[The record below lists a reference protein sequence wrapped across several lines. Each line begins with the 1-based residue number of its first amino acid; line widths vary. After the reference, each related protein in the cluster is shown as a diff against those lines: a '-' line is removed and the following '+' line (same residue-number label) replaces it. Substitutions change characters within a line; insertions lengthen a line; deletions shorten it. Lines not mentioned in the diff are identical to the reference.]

1 MEHVKDVLWLLET
14 GATVRTIMRELNV
27 SPKTVKKIRE
37 AAGRADVHWK
47 DLYDMTE
54 VEVQE
59 RLFPPKEKLPDPV
72 LERVVL
78 KKTRKETWEAYCKTV
93 DEPVGY
99 SMFCRQIRAQER
111 VLEADMVQEEPVGEE
126 DHVLPGACSCCLI
139 LPEPFPVG
147 GEKATLFLSYLPY
160 SRMASLTASITGD
173 VIAWCDACTGFFRT
187 LNGTTPIVLAIP
199 GKLLFW
205 GSKMRPMA
213 ENFCLQHKTNIR
225 TEERLR
231 DVAKQASA
239 KLLEMPGITSHDTL
253 DSLQKALDNVSDA
266 WNRTAFHVFR
276 LQEASHLRPLSTMTE
291 RSLGLLKVGLDG
303 HVQVDDVLYSV
314 PYQYTGQKVRVQQ
327 TGRLLEFY
335 DQNILITVH
344 DYKDNPDGKITFV
357 TDPDH
362 LPPEDVKTEWNR
374 KRILDFARKR
384 CGEYGR
390 EYIEQILDSFVY
402 EQQAYRRC
410 MTIIGIGNTSPEGM
424 VDEICRKLLETGE
437 KASIGAFIRA
447 CKKSK

>member
-37 AAGRADVHWK
+37 AAECADVHWH
-47 DLYDMTE
+47 DIYDMTE

-99 SMFCRQIRAQER
+99 SMFCRQIRAQKR
-111 VLEADMVQEEPVGEE
+111 VLEADMVQEDLAGEE
-126 DHVLPGACSCCLI
+126 DHVLPGACAYCLI
-139 LPEPFPVG
+139 LPEPIPLG
-147 GEKATLFLSYLPY
+147 SGKATLFLSYLPY
-160 SRMASLTASITGD
+160 SRIASLTASMTGD

-187 LNGTTPIVLAIP
+187 LNGTTPMVLAIP

-213 ENFCLQHKTNIR
+213 ENFCMQHKTNIQA
-225 TEERLR
+225 EEKLR
-231 DVAKQASA
+231 DVAKQAFA
-239 KLLEMPGITSHDTL
+239 KLMEMPDITSHNTL
-253 DSLQKALDNVSDA
+253 DSLQKALDGVTDA
-266 WNRTAFHVFR
+266 WNRTAFQVFR
-276 LQEASHLRPLSTMTE
+276 LQEACHLRPLSTITE
-291 RSLGLLKVGLDG
+291 RNLGLLKAGLDG

-314 PYQYTGQKVRVQQ
+314 PYQYTGQKVLVRQ

-335 DQNILITVH
+335 DQDILITVH

-410 MTIIGIGNTSPEGM
+410 MTIIGIGDTSPEGM

>member
-1 MEHVKDVLWLLET
+1 MEHVKDVLRLLET

-27 SPKTVKKIRE
+27 SPKSVKKIRE
-37 AAGRADVHWK
+37 AARRADVHWK
-47 DLYDMTE
+47 DLYAMTE
-54 VEVQE
+54 AEVQR
-59 RLFPPKEKLPDPV
+59 RLFPPKEKLPDPA
-72 LERVVL
+72 LEHVVL
-78 KKTRKETWEAYCKTV
+78 RKTLKETWEEYCKTV

-99 SMFCRQIRAQER
+99 SMFCYRIRAQKR
-111 VLEADMVQEEPVGEE
+111 DLEADAVPEEPAEE
-126 DHVLPGACSCCLI
+126 NRVLPGTCAYCLI
-139 LPEPFPVG
+139 LPEPVPVG
-147 GEKATLFLSYLPY
+147 DKKATLFLSYLPY
-160 SRMASLTASITGD
+160 SRMASVTTSMTGD

-187 LNGTTPIVLAIP
+187 LNGTTPMVLTIP

-205 GSKMRPMA
+205 GSKMRPVA

-239 KLLEMPGITSHDTL
+239 KLLEIPGIASHNTL
-253 DSLQKALDNVSDA
+253 ESLQKALDGVTEA
-266 WNRTAFHVFR
+266 WNRTAFQVFR
-276 LQEASHLRPLSTMTE
+276 LQEASHLRPFSLTTE

-303 HVQVDDVLYSV
+303 HVQADDVLYSV
-314 PYQYTGQKVRVQQ
+314 PYQYTGQEVLVRQ

-335 DQNILITVH
+335 DGDILITVH
-344 DYKDNPDGKITFV
+344 DYMDNPDGKTAFV

-362 LPPEDVKTEWNR
+362 LPPEGAKTEWNR

-384 CGEYGR
+384 CGESGR
-390 EYIEQILDSFVY
+390 EYVEQILDSFVY

-410 MTIIGIGNTSPEGM
+410 VTIIGIGETSPEGL

-437 KASIGAFIRA
+437 KASLGAFIRA
-447 CKKSK
+447 WKKKK